1 MFLDVSAPRWFRIHN
16 ISQILQYKPNITISA
31 KYHNISQIYINFD
44 QISQFQQNLTIST
57 KFHNFHQISRFPPNF
72 TILTNCHISDQI
84 SRGLINWAQTL
95 LCKFISS
102 HKHFV
107 FNKTNCVFSLFV
119 MMFFHLISSLK
130 VLPASGPYV
139 LPWLH
144 MGRIWRKRKK
154 EEVIILR
161 VKSQ

>member
-1 MFLDVSAPRWFRIHN
+1 MSNFSLCKFKDEKLMTLCSNIPRMSPICQIPIWRIRFFCATHTTQSNWVPVFLLLFCKKKKKGYPIWWESW
-16 ISQILQYKPNITISA
+16 
-31 KYHNISQIYINFD
+31 
-44 QISQFQQNLTIST
+44 
-57 KFHNFHQISRFPPNF
+57 
-72 TILTNCHISDQI
+72 